1 MGVDDEASAAAELEL
16 LREAGVELRLV
27 RLDHGPVF
35 ENLDAEGHRR
45 QRWLSRSDDIPVRAL
60 PGEWLGAP
68 GWLLVPVAGEV
79 DEDWAGT
86 PEPGARIAVG
96 PQGLLREFADDGW
109 VRRVDLGPSALLRAA
124 GLVCTSVDDLTSD
137 IELARVRTLAPDAA
151 IVLTEGDGGGVALR
165 DGRPFRYRAVPANR
179 AADPTGAGDIFLAA
193 LMVAWLS
200 TGEVATS
207 QALRFAAAAGSCAV
221 EGVGLAGVPTRA
233 QVAERLRSRVRSV

>member
-1 MGVDDEASAAAELEL
+1 MGVDGEAAEADELGL
-16 LREAGVELRLV
+16 LRAAGVDLRLLPLA
-27 RLDHGPVF
+27 RGPVF
-35 ENLDAEGHRR
+35 ENIDEAGRRR
-45 QRWLSRSDDIPVRAL
+45 QRWLSRSDEIPVRAL

-79 DEDWAGT
+79 DEEWAGI

-109 VRRVDLGPSALLRAA
+109 VRRVDLGFSALLRAA

-151 IVLTEGDGGGVALR
+151 IVLTAGDGGGVALR
-165 DGRPFRYRAVPANR
+165 DSGLFRYRAVPANR

-233 QVAERLRSRVRSV
+233 QVAERLRSHVRSV